1 MSWWIIGKNGGQ
13 FFSSMGTPAT
23 SSHQRG
29 TVCNIQFFVNAQH
42 SVERFS
48 NNRIEEN
55 HRTKS
60 NALRSL
66 PLLRASSLLLISYT
80 NTKKKIQENRNTA
93 NNLASSFNTK
103 PTPRIKGNSMIHVP
117 PLVSWDL
124 PPIATAPSPCPSNPS
139 LKNKNNLKRSSR
151 SATR

>member
-1 MSWWIIGKNGGQ
+1 MTAIKFQKRQSTIPSQLANARYCNFCALAGISLAMSWWIIGKNGGQ

-80 NTKKKIQENRNTA
+80 NTKKKSKKTETQLTI
-93 NNLASSFNTK
+93 
-103 PTPRIKGNSMIHVP
+103 
-117 PLVSWDL
+117 
-124 PPIATAPSPCPSNPS
+124 
-139 LKNKNNLKRSSR
+139 
-151 SATR
+151 